1 VGVGGCFVGGTRI
14 LVLKLFLGRAGGGLE
29 GGRFFGYRAGSA
41 LSGVYYFLEHVLG
54 AVDEDLGCARYSGCG
69 VQFVSAIP

>member
-1 VGVGGCFVGGTRI
+1 MPKGRK
-14 LVLKLFLGRAGGGLE
+14 VLWLQGWKL
-29 GGRFFGYRAGSA
+29 GSA
-41 LSGVYYFLEHVLG
+41 LSGAYYFLEHVLG